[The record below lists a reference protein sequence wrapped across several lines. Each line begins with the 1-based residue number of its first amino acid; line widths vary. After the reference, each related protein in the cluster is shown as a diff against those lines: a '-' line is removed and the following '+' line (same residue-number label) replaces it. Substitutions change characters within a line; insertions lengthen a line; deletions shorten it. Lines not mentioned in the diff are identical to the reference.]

1 MEILEVF
8 HENVAKQGLL
18 YASLLTVGGVRTE
31 GRGAKSQEYPYIAS
45 GLVLTTGSDSC
56 IDIKL
61 HGVLAILY
69 PSSCPNKPN

>member
-1 MEILEVF
+1 MKTLPSKAF
-8 HENVAKQGLL
+8 CMHLF
-18 YASLLTVGGVRTE
+18 SLWGGGVRTE
-31 GRGAKSQEYPYIAS
+31 GRGNKSQEYPYIAS
-45 GLVLTTGSDSC
+45 GLVLATGSDSC